1 MMEDLKKVALELLRK
16 YQEEKEKQLLA
27 IRLSA
32 INGEERSK
40 AKMLKAK
47 LDREIRK
54 YEELIDEAGGDK
66 DEQV

>member
-54 YEELIDEAGGDK
+54 YEELIDEAGGGK

>member
-54 YEELIDEAGGDK
+54 YEKLIEEAGGGK

>member
-1 MMEDLKKVALELLRK
+1 MSELKRVAIELLRK
-16 YQEEKEKQLLA
+16 YREEKEKQLLA

-32 INGEERSK
+32 LNGSERSK

-47 LDREIRK
+47 LDKEIRK
-54 YEELIDEAGGDK
+54 YEKLIGEAGGGK

>member
-54 YEELIDEAGGDK
+54 YEVLIDEAGGGK

>member
-47 LDREIRK
+47 LDKEIRK
-54 YEELIDEAGGDK
+54 YEKLIGEAGGGK